1 MNFTKL
7 PVAKIFNL
15 SDFIVAK
22 DGLVISKNLCD
33 TASFNMT
40 LYSFGAGEGITWQ
53 TIPGDL
59 LLTVEDGQVLFETDG
74 EKDTI
79 NAQIAKKGMALFV
92 KGGKRFQISG
102 NKPYKLNFSVI
113 SKIKNQE
120 KGENLMFIKNFDQ
133 GKVVTL
139 KDQVAVESG
148 TIVSKTL
155 VNGDALTMTL
165 FAFDAG
171 QSVSTHSAPGDAFVV
186 CLEGEAEIELNGEK
200 LLIHEGESLIMPA
213 GAPHALKAV
222 KQYKMLLTVVKA

>member
-1 MNFTKL
+1 MLKNHSMNFTKL
-7 PVAKIFNL
+7 PVAKTFNL

-33 TASFNMT
+33 TAAFNMT

-59 LLTVEDGQVLFETDG
+59 LLTVEEGQVLFETDG

-79 NAQIAKKGMALFV
+79 NAQIAKKGMAFFV

-102 NKPYKLNFSVI
+102 NKPYKLNFSVV
-113 SKIKNQE
+113 

-171 QSVSTHSAPGDAFVV
+171 QGVSTHSAPGDAFVV